1 MRITSQ
7 KLHASETLTNNE
19 ALLCCNKA
27 LELRD
32 KGDFDGALDVMRPL
46 WKGLGQ
52 RPNTAGLHSTVVP
65 DVLLCVGVLTG
76 WIGSRNEIKEADG
89 WARDLITEAITY
101 YESVGDLRKVAEART
116 ELAYCYWRE
125 GSFDEARIVF
135 TEALQR
141 LTAEG
146 KTRANA
152 ILGLAV
158 VEWSSSR
165 NQEALEILTANA
177 PLFKKLTHHT
187 MKGFYHNTLAQ
198 VLQTLVTP
206 ENKAAQLRKVVS
218 EYEQADHH
226 FKLARNIV
234 FRALVKNNLGIV
246 LRDLARFREA
256 QEYLDQA
263 RCLVAS
269 VRDKVRTAQID
280 QARAEVMIDQR
291 RFKEAEKVART
302 AATSFQKSGRQCL
315 LAEALTV
322 RGIALARLR
331 RKEEAQFT
339 FQRAIEIAQQVNAL
353 NQAGIAALTMI
364 EELDD
369 LSPDTLRVAYQRAS
383 EWLAKSQSPDLL
395 RRINAA
401 ANKVVSK
408 VESEPQT
415 EDANVLFNKP
425 LDFEQ
430 EKLKTEKAMIKRA
443 LALADGSLTRAAA
456 LLSMTYQ
463 KLAYIMETRHKD
475 LLQERTPIRRRA
487 SKGQEENS

>member
-1 MRITSQ
+1 MM
-7 KLHASETLTNNE
+7 KLFAAVIRLWSYATRKTLT
-19 ALLCCNKA
+19 AQ
-27 LELRD
+27 
-32 KGDFDGALDVMRPL
+32 LDAMQPL

-52 RPNTAGLHSTVVP
+52 RPDTAGLHPSIVP

-89 WARDLITEAITY
+89 WARDLISEAITY

-125 GSFDEARIVF
+125 GSFDEARINF
-135 TEALQR
+135 IEALQR
-141 LTAEG
+141 LTTEG

-165 NQEALEILTANA
+165 NQEALKILTTNA

-206 ENKAAQLRKVVS
+206 EKKTTQLRKVVG
-218 EYEQADHH
+218 EYEQADYQ
-226 FKLARNIV
+226 FKLAHNSV

-246 LRDLARFREA
+246 LRDLSRYREA

-263 RCLVAS
+263 RRLVAS

-291 RFKEAEKVART
+291 RFSEAEKVART
-302 AATSFQKSGRQCL
+302 AATSFQKTGRQCL

-383 EWLAKSQSPDLL
+383 EWLAQSQSPDLL

-415 EDANVLFNKP
+415 EDAAVLLNKP

-443 LALADGSLTRAAA
+443 LALADGSLVRAAS

-463 KLAYIMETRHKD
+463 KLAYIMDTRHKD
-475 LLQERTPIRRRA
+475 LLPERSPIRRRA
-487 SKGQEENS
+487 PKAH